1 LEKEKM
7 ANEFELNAE
16 LRTDLGK
23 GASRR
28 LRRIADL
35 VPAVIY
41 GAGKDPVSISI
52 PHKDIQKACRN
63 EAFFAHIIKINV
75 PGGSDNAII
84 KDLQRHPAKDRIM
97 HADFLRV
104 QMDQEITVEIPLHFI
119 NEDNCVGVKQD
130 GGMISH
136 VITSLEISCL
146 PGALPEYIEIDVAE
160 MKLGDTIHMSQ
171 IKLPEGVAILELAHG
186 EDHDQVVVA
195 INASRADTEGEGDA
209 DDAAAEGDAPAA
221 TED

>member
-1 LEKEKM
+1 M

-35 VPAVIY
+35 VPAVVY

-104 QMDQEITVEIPLHFI
+104 QMDQAITVEIPLHFV
-119 NEDNCVGVKQD
+119 NEDNCIGVKQD

-160 MKLGDTIHMSQ
+160 MKLGDTIHMSEVVM
-171 IKLPEGVAILELAHG
+171 PEGVEILELAHG
-186 EDHDQVVVA
+186 SDHDQVIVA
-195 INASRADTEGEGDA
+195 VNASRADVEEEEEGGADA
-209 DDAAAEGDAPAA
+209 PAEGDAPAA

>member
-1 LEKEKM
+1 M

-52 PHKDIQKACRN
+52 PHKDIQKASNN
-63 EAFFAHIIKINV
+63 EAFFAHIIKITV
-75 PGGSDNAII
+75 PGGTDNAII

-104 QMDQEITVEIPLHFI
+104 QMDHEITVEVPFHFM
-119 NEDNCVGVKQD
+119 NEDECVGVKQD

-136 VITSLEISCL
+136 VLTSVEITCL

-171 IKLPEGVAILELAHG
+171 ISLPDGVEILELTHG

-195 INASRADTEGEGDA
+195 INASREETEEETD
-209 DDAAAEGDAPAA
+209 DEVDAAAEGDVPEAP
-221 TED
+221 ED

>member
-1 LEKEKM
+1 M
-7 ANEFELNAE
+7 ANEFELTAE
-16 LRTDLGK
+16 PRTDLGK

-28 LRRIADL
+28 LRRLADL

-41 GAGKDPVSISI
+41 GAGKDPVSISLQ
-52 PHKDIQKACRN
+52 HKDIHKACSN

-75 PGGSDNAII
+75 AGGSDNAII

-104 QMDQEITVEIPLHFI
+104 QMDQEITVEVPFHFL
-119 NEDNCVGVKQD
+119 NEDICVGVKQD

-136 VITSLEISCL
+136 VLTSVEITCL
-146 PGALPEYIEIDVAE
+146 PGALPEYIAIDVAE
-160 MKLGDTIHMSQ
+160 MKLGDTIHMSEV
-171 IKLPEGVAILELAHG
+171 KLPEGVEIPELAQG

-195 INASRADTEGEGDA
+195 INASREEVEEDLDDDVSAADV
-209 DDAAAEGDAPAA
+209 PAA
-221 TED
+221 GDVPEEPED